1 MKIPLGGRGGGND
14 SVFSRHPKTFLC
26 TGYSVSRTA
35 ACDVRR
41 CGAVQKLL
49 HRLFS
54 LRCFPFAAVLLGSRR
69 KKERQQFRAAVD
81 DDDQDV
87 DCLITSSRGITL
99 PRLSLSL
106 SLFPCLRFKLFLMEC
121 VSGRYPDGQ
130 VPAGRGDSV
139 TKRRRE
145 NRWSAEPLTD
155 HRLDNIIKHRWTASV
170 GDALAP
176 FSWGVVSR

>member
-14 SVFSRHPKTFLC
+14 SLFSRHPKTFLC

-54 LRCFPFAAVLLGSRR
+54 LRRFPFAAVLLGSRR
-69 KKERQQFRAAVD
+69 KKERQQFRATVD

-106 SLFPCLRFKLFLMEC
+106 FPCLRFKLFLMEC
-121 VSGRYPDGQ
+121 VSGSRYPDGQ
-130 VPAGRGDSV
+130 VPAGRGNSV
-139 TKRRRE
+139 TGRE
-145 NRWSAEPLTD
+145 KP
-155 HRLDNIIKHRWTASV
+155 
-170 GDALAP
+170 
-176 FSWGVVSR
+176 VVR